1 MAQRT
6 LKRVL
11 AGGVLLAALAL
22 TTPPPAH
29 ATGLSMESVWGWLSN
44 FWAGP
49 ISAPA
54 SGRTPVRR
62 HSPGTG
68 PWNKIGPCI
77 DPNGST
83 GTQTGGSSGSSC
95 TAGSTLGP
103 AIDPQG

>member
-11 AGGVLLAALAL
+11 AGGALLAALTL

-29 ATGLSMESVWGWLSN
+29 AAGLSTENLWSWLSS

-49 ISAPA
+49 TSAPV
-54 SGRTPVRR
+54 SGHVPVRR
-62 HSPGTG
+62 HSPGAG
-68 PWNKIGPCI
+68 PWDKIGVCI
-77 DPNGST
+77 DPNGGT
-83 GTQTGGSSGSSC
+83 GTQTGSSC
-95 TAGSTLGP
+95 TAGSTIGP